1 MWIDTH
7 CHLDFIYENKS
18 KDESLFDNSL
28 LDFIICPSANH
39 KSFNIL
45 KKLNQKNKSI
55 IYAFGYHPLYLNDLP
70 ENPIQYLENEILNSQ
85 PIAVGEIGLDFYLG
99 NEEKEKQKIIFQ
111 QQLELASKYKLPVIL
126 HVRSAIDDVL
136 KILKDFPDIKGIAHA
151 FNGSFQQAQQFINM
165 GFKLGFGGAMTY
177 SRAKKINRLA
187 LELPIDSIV
196 LETDAP
202 DMKPVWVN
210 ANSQNHP
217 NEIRGIAEFFAQ
229 LRNISVNDL
238 SWQLKNNIAD
248 IFPDLGTAS

>member
-28 LDFIICPSANH
+28 LDYIICPSANH
-39 KSFNIL
+39 KSFGIL

-55 IYAFGYHPLYLNDLP
+55 VYAFGYHPLYLNDLP
-70 ENPIQYLENEILNSQ
+70 DNPIQYLENEILNSQ
-85 PIAVGEIGLDFYLG
+85 PIAVGEIGLDFYLR

-187 LELPIDSIV
+187 LELRIDSIV

-202 DMKPVWVN
+202 DMKPAWVN
-210 ANSQNHP
+210 ATSQNHP
-217 NEIRGIAEFFAQ
+217 NEIRGIAEYFAQ

-238 SWQLKNNIAD
+238 SGQLKNNIAD
-248 IFPDLGTAS
+248 IFPDLGDAS